1 VGGLDVI
8 LALVIVIGIARS
20 GHHYAGRTSRED
32 LKGTVLAGG
41 MAMVCLN
48 CMSAP
53 LCLVGFGLALVGL
66 IAHRDCNHQF
76 TWIGLI
82 GNGVVIFGVVGLYV
96 VGALMGD

>member
-1 VGGLDVI
+1 
-8 LALVIVIGIARS
+8 
-20 GHHYAGRTSRED
+20 
-32 LKGTVLAGG
+32 
-41 MAMVCLN
+41 M
-48 CMSAP
+48 
-53 LCLVGFGLALVGL
+53 VGL